1 MWYIYSMEYYLAIK
15 NKDIMNFEDRCVEV
29 GNIILSEVTQ
39 SQKDILEMISD
50 PHLDHEGRAIKYS

>member
-1 MWYIYSMEYYLAIK
+1 MYIVKYYLAIK

-39 SQKDILEMISD
+39 SQKDILEMISEYQ
-50 PHLDHEGRAIKYS
+50 P